1 MGVESGNCKIYTLL
15 FIFQDISLGT
25 FSETVFKQKS
35 IQKKASLCE
44 NIKQASVFLFVC
56 VCVCVCERER
66 ERERKRERR
75 GGRGGRRGEREREQA
90 WIPAEAAVGN
100 SLWHTTLQT
109 ALYTPAQLSV
119 NSPENTLRV
128 IGSLCQ
134 TAHWQLFCTLAAA
147 LLSFVIIQMR
157 TAA

>member
-56 VCVCVCERER
+56 VCVCVGVRER
-66 ERERKRERR
+66 ERESRHGFQQRQLLAIACGIQLCRL
-75 GGRGGRRGEREREQA
+75 
-90 WIPAEAAVGN
+90 P
-100 SLWHTTLQT
+100 
-109 ALYTPAQLSV
+109 YTPQHS
-119 NSPENTLRV
+119 
-128 IGSLCQ
+128 SL
-134 TAHWQLFCTLAAA
+134 
-147 LLSFVIIQMR
+147 
-157 TAA
+157 